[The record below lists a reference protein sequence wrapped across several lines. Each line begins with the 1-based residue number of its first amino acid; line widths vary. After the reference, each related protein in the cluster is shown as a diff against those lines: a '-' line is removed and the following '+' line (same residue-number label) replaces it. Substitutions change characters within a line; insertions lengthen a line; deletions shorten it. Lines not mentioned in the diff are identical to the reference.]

1 MVAGTCPA
9 ATRPVYRVFSNRADV
24 NHRYMTSRAL
34 RDQMAAQGWI
44 AEGDGPD
51 RVAMCVPV

>member
-1 MVAGTCPA
+1 
-9 ATRPVYRVFSNRADV
+9 VYRVFSNRADV